1 MLRYSVLILFGVEQQ
16 RRIEAASIFGGLELV
31 TCCGRGLSR
40 SERKDV
46 RT

>member
-16 RRIEAASIFGGLELV
+16 RRIEAASFLDSLESV
-31 TCCGRGLSR
+31 TCRGRGLSR
-40 SERKDV
+40 CENKDV

>member
-16 RRIEAASIFGGLELV
+16 RRIEAASIYGSLDSV

-40 SERKDV
+40 SEKKDV